1 MAMSETPE
9 ASTLNDWQRLG
20 RHLRA
25 RTVDPIKSVP
35 FVFFVFLGPVA
46 FGALGVWVEIIR
58 LAISTAGPK
67 DFAPLITAISTYYP
81 ALGCSTA
88 LQLQLAKT
96 TKGDKVLVSFG
107 QLMFSIFLVTA
118 IVVQFFWQDYPQ
130 TVFAVSF
137 LSTIAAIWLW
147 WITNADDPTFAATV
161 DAATGGDVARD
172 LRGTLNGFQ
181 V

>member
-1 MAMSETPE
+1 MSETSETTAP
-9 ASTLNDWQRLG
+9 NDWQRLG

-25 RTVDPIKSVP
+25 RTVGPLKSVP
-35 FVFFVFLGPVA
+35 FVFFVFLGPVV
-46 FGALGVWVEIIR
+46 FGALGVWVEVIR
-58 LAISTAGPK
+58 LAISTEPP
-67 DFAPLITAISTYYP
+67 DYSSLVTAISTYYP

-107 QLMFSIFLVTA
+107 QLMFSIFLATA
-118 IVVQFFWQDYPQ
+118 VVLQFFWKTYPG
-130 TVFAVSF
+130 TVFAISF
-137 LSTIAAIWLW
+137 ACTVAAIWLW
-147 WITNADDPTFAATV
+147 WITNADDPTFAASA
-161 DAATGGDVARD
+161 DAATGGDVDRD